1 MPTGIV
7 MGMYPEPD
15 LEFVEDTW
23 FPALAPLH
31 DHWFRVELHGGDR
44 IPADGPVMI
53 VANHSGNLP
62 VDAIMTQLSLHRGS
76 GRLLRLLAGDVAFSL
91 PVVSELASKVGA
103 VRASRDA
110 AGNLLEAG
118 EMVGVFPEGYRGLGK
133 PYTERYQ
140 LQAFGRGGFAATA
153 LRHGAP
159 IVPVAITGAEE
170 IYPQLG
176 SVLRGSALLGAEGMK
191 ASNIGRAEGAA
202 PVDEALESRVWGVA
216 DVLAEGASTPLKN
229 LPGWALGAEG
239 AAERAALLELVRDVV
254 LSIARGLG
262 IPYIPTTPFFPW
274 LGAAGAVPLPSKWRI
289 DVLDPV
295 EPREWAETYRAGFME
310 DPPEAPGAG
319 EGASPP
325 LRLDDDPVS
334 ILGLSDEIKGRIQAA
349 LLRNLRERKSAFY

>member
-1 MPTGIV
+1 
-7 MGMYPEPD
+7 
-15 LEFVEDTW
+15 
-23 FPALAPLH
+23 
-31 DHWFRVELHGGDR
+31 
-44 IPADGPVMI
+44 
-53 VANHSGNLP
+53 
-62 VDAIMTQLSLHRGS
+62 
-76 GRLLRLLAGDVAFSL
+76 
-91 PVVSELASKVGA
+91 
-103 VRASRDA
+103 
-110 AGNLLEAG
+110 
-118 EMVGVFPEGYRGLGK
+118 MVGVFPEGYRGLGK

-202 PVDEALESRVWGVA
+202 PVDEALESLVWGVA

-295 EPREWAETYRAGFME
+295 EPREWAAVPAGFME
-310 DPPEAPGAG
+310 PPEALGGGGRA
-319 EGASPP
+319 PP
-325 LRLDDDPVS
+325 LRLDAIPCPR
-334 ILGLSDEIKGRIQAA
+334 GCPDEISGAHQAA
-349 LLRNLRERKSAFY
+349 LLRNLRGARASSSAAPSAGYAEAAGPSAAVASTRGIRRRGPPAATL